1 MKTPVEEEGYDVYV
15 GRVARGAG
23 IGTFG
28 QGLGRVLAY
37 VTQVTLARFYGPAQ
51 LGFYALG
58 VTIVGFA
65 NIVAQFG
72 LHNPVVRYVA
82 RYRTEQ
88 DIPRM
93 RGTIILTVGTSFAL
107 SIALSILMF
116 LSSGFLANVVFG
128 KPALEPLFRIF
139 SISVPSL
146 TLMSMTLYATQGF
159 QTVKY
164 YSLVQLILQPLLNL
178 GLIVILYWLGADVIG
193 ATAAYGISMA
203 AGAALALY
211 YLNRMFPSLL
221 DRHTRPVFE
230 SRAVFRDS
238 GHVFVAVSAE
248 YVNAWTGVAVL
259 GILATSEDVGIFNA
273 AARTAMVSGVVY
285 MAFTQIFSPII
296 SNLYARGQLADLSR
310 LYKDVSRWIFTG
322 VLAVFWLTVILSR
335 DILAVFGDQF
345 IVGWSAM
352 VISAGGWLFAASIGA
367 TNRVLLMTGH
377 QRVYM
382 FAMVAAAVTGI
393 VASFALVPILG
404 ILGAALSDAGTTVLA
419 NTITLIAVRRKM
431 NLWPYTRQYLK
442 PLIASMLAAAA
453 TLLVKIFVPLPEGI
467 LSILLIAPLF
477 AAIFGVT
484 LVSLG
489 LYPSDR
495 QLLSTVWVAVRQRA
509 S

>member
-1 MKTPVEEEGYDVYV
+1 MKTPVDEEGYDVYV

-37 VTQVTLARFYGPAQ
+37 VTQVTLARMYGPAQ
-51 LGFYALG
+51 LGSYALG
-58 VTIVGFA
+58 VTVVGLASIVS
-65 NIVAQFG
+65 QFG
-72 LHNPVVRYVA
+72 LFNPVVRYVA
-82 RYRTEQ
+82 QYRAEQ

-107 SIALSILMF
+107 SLACSILMF
-116 LSSGFLANVVFG
+116 FGSDFLANVLFS

-146 TLMSMTLYATQGF
+146 TLMTMVLYATQGF

-164 YSLVQLILQPLLNL
+164 YSLVQLVLQPLLNFV
-178 GLIVILYWLGADVIG
+178 LIVAFYLLGAEIMG
-193 ATAAYGISMA
+193 AAAAYGVSMA
-203 AGAALALY
+203 VGVALALF
-211 YLNRMFPSLL
+211 YLRRMFPDLF
-221 DRHTRPVFE
+221 DRHARTVFE
-230 SRAVFRDS
+230 TRAIFSDS

-248 YVNAWTGVAVL
+248 YVNAWTGIAAL

-296 SNLYARGQLADLSR
+296 SNLYARGQLADLRR

-352 VISAGGWLFAASIGA
+352 IISAAGWLFAASIGA

-393 VASFALVPILG
+393 AASFALVPILG

-419 NTITLIAVRRKM
+419 NTITLIAIRRKM

-442 PLIASMLAAAA
+442 PIIASMLAAAA
-453 TLLVKIFVPLPEGI
+453 TLIAKILVPLPEGI
-467 LSILLIAPLF
+467 LSILLIGPLF
-477 AAIFGVT
+477 AAVFALT

-495 QLLSTVWVAVRQRA
+495 QLLSTVWAAVRQRA